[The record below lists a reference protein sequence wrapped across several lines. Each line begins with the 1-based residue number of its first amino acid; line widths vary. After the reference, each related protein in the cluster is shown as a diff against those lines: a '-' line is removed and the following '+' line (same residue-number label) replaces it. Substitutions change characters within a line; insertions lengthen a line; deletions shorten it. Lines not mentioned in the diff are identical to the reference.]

1 MRDSYREQLDDI
13 LADLVQMCQAVS
25 AAVRSSTTALLE
37 AEIHLAE
44 QVITQDLKL
53 DEMQADIEARAFSLL
68 ARQAPV
74 AGELR
79 TLVATL
85 RMVTELERMGDL
97 AAHVAKIARLRYPDI
112 AVPEALRLNF
122 VRMGDVAEKM
132 VVTAG
137 QTLNNR
143 NIESAQELRARDEEM
158 DELRKSQFRV
168 MLSDDWAYGVEAAV
182 DVALLGRYYER
193 IADHAASMGRRIIY
207 VVTGEFP
214 EADIWPQPLCLP
226 ARARS
231 APQDSVFLPARKAR
245 LLPARPDRAGAAN
258 DLQLPALARSAPQ
271 DGLPPSLADEKLC
284 SRSSRPSRRC
294 ANDARRVCLRRSAR
308 SDSYFLPWFLTA
320 SIEACAASGSR

>member
-13 LADLVQMCQAVS
+13 LADLVHMCQAVS
-25 AAVRSSTTALLE
+25 SAVRSSTTALLE
-37 AEIHLAE
+37 ADIHLAE
-44 QVITQDLKL
+44 QVISEDEKL
-53 DEMQADIEARAFSLL
+53 DAMQSDIEARSFSLL

-85 RMVTELERMGDL
+85 RMVSELERMGDL
-97 AAHVAKIARLRYPDI
+97 AAHVAKIARLRYPEH
-112 AVPEALRLNF
+112 AVPEALRPTF

-143 NIESAQELRARDEEM
+143 NIETAQELRAQDEEM
-158 DELRKSQFRV
+158 DDLRRGQFRV
-168 MLSDDWAYGVEAAV
+168 LLSDSWQYGVEAAV

-214 EADIWPQPLCLP
+214 EDEVWPQP
-226 ARARS
+226 
-231 APQDSVFLPARKAR
+231 
-245 LLPARPDRAGAAN
+245 
-258 DLQLPALARSAPQ
+258 
-271 DGLPPSLADEKLC
+271 
-284 SRSSRPSRRC
+284 
-294 ANDARRVCLRRSAR
+294 
-308 SDSYFLPWFLTA
+308 
-320 SIEACAASGSR
+320 